1 MAVICITGGIASGKS
16 TATKFLAEKGAFV
29 IDADRLGHE
38 TYASGSPANDKIAA
52 RFGSE
57 VRSSSGEIDR
67 KLLGQIVFQDPTKLK
82 ELTDIVWPEIRK
94 LAEQRIGKAL
104 DEEPA
109 RHVVLE
115 AAVLIEAEWED
126 LGDEVWVV
134 VVDPEI
140 AIARCIARDNLERS
154 AVEQR
159 ISAQLSNNERIRY
172 AHRVLNND
180 SNEEALIEQLEE
192 AFYAISNGSSV

>member
-16 TATKFLAEKGAFV
+16 TATKFLAEKGAVV

-172 AHRVLNND
+172 AHRVFKND
-180 SNEEALIEQLEE
+180 SDEEALIEQLEE

>member
-16 TATKFLAEKGAFV
+16 TATKFLAEKGAVV

-109 RHVVLE
+109 RHIVLE

-180 SNEEALIEQLEE
+180 SDEEALIEQLEE
-192 AFYAISNGSSV
+192 AFYAISNRSSV

>member
-52 RFGSE
+52 RFGTE
-57 VRSSSGEIDR
+57 VRSSSGQIDR

-180 SNEEALIEQLEE
+180 SDEEALIEQLEE

>member
-16 TATKFLAEKGAFV
+16 TATKFLAEKGAVV

-52 RFGSE
+52 RFGTE
-57 VRSSSGEIDR
+57 VRSSSGQIDR

-180 SNEEALIEQLEE
+180 SDEEALIEQLEE

>member
-1 MAVICITGGIASGKS
+1 MAIICITGGIASGKS
-16 TATKFLAEKGAFV
+16 TATRFLAEKGAVV
-29 IDADRLGHE
+29 IDADTLGHE
-38 TYASGSPANDKIAA
+38 TYASGSPANDKIVA
-52 RFGSE
+52 RFGNG
-57 VRSSSGEIDR
+57 VRNSNGEIDR
-67 KLLGQIVFQDPTKLK
+67 KLLGSIVFQDPTRLK

-94 LAEQRIGKAL
+94 LAEQRIGMAL
-104 DEEPA
+104 DENPA

-140 AIARCIARDNLERS
+140 AITRCTARDNLERS

-180 SNEEALIEQLEE
+180 SDEEALIDQLEQ

>member
-57 VRSSSGEIDR
+57 VRSSSGQIDR

-180 SNEEALIEQLEE
+180 SDEEALIEQLEE

>member
-16 TATKFLAEKGAFV
+16 TATKFLAEKGAVV

-180 SNEEALIEQLEE
+180 SDEEALIEQLEE

>member
-16 TATKFLAEKGAFV
+16 TATKFLAEKGAVV

-57 VRSSSGEIDR
+57 VRSSSGQIDR

-180 SNEEALIEQLEE
+180 SDEEALIEQLEE

>member
-180 SNEEALIEQLEE
+180 SDEEALIEQLEE

>member
-16 TATKFLAEKGAFV
+16 TATKFLAEKGAVV

-82 ELTDIVWPEIRK
+82 ELTDIVWPEIRE

-180 SNEEALIEQLEE
+180 SDEEALIEQLEE

>member
-16 TATKFLAEKGAFV
+16 TATKFLAEKGAVV

-52 RFGSE
+52 RFGCE

-180 SNEEALIEQLEE
+180 SDEEALIEQLEE

>member
-16 TATKFLAEKGAFV
+16 TATKFLAEKGAVV

-172 AHRVLNND
+172 AHRVFNND
-180 SNEEALIEQLEE
+180 SDEEALIEQLEE